1 MSTNSKP
8 NKKRVS
14 YTTSGNTALVLRTCA
29 ADMTAYEGFRW
40 PEAGP
45 VEAPVWDP
53 AAVCGRG
60 LHGLLWGEG
69 DGNLLSWAPDAK
81 WLVVEV
87 VAGSVV
93 DLDGKVKFPRGTVVH
108 CGDRVSATRYL
119 TEHGGQGRAIVGG
132 TATAGDGGTATAGPC
147 GTATAGEN
155 GVISIVRWDDTEC
168 MFRYVI
174 GYIGKDGLVANTR
187 YRLND
192 AGEFVAAQEKP

>member
-45 VEAPVWDP
+45 VEAPDWDP
-53 AAVCGRG
+53 ASVCGRG
-60 LHGLLWGEG
+60 L
-69 DGNLLSWAPDAK
+69 
-81 WLVVEV
+81 
-87 VAGSVV
+87 
-93 DLDGKVKFPRGTVVH
+93 
-108 CGDRVSATRYL
+108 
-119 TEHGGQGRAIVGG
+119 Q
-132 TATAGDGGTATAGPC
+132 
-147 GTATAGEN
+147 
-155 GVISIVRWDDTEC
+155 
-168 MFRYVI
+168 
-174 GYIGKDGLVANTR
+174 DGLVANTR